1 MYLLKR
7 HQFVAK
13 HTKVKQLAASCN
25 YELER
30 ISYLF
35 QSTRYVRQ
43 GQTLKKSCLGNSFKG
58 SGKWLACIWNPFP
71 SRATSFHLNIAGQFH
86 PNKCTP
92 TSSSFDNLPS
102 CLDSNNVILHFGRF
116 SIDQKKIEMLCLLF
130 SEHFHFT
137 VQFKSSLSFL
147 SLQQPF
153 FVKELS
159 FFERSLHPIPTPS
172 SSIESQMKIFKNAC

>member
-35 QSTRYVRQ
+35 QSTEYVRQ
-43 GQTLKKSCLGNSFKG
+43 VQALKKSCLGDSFKG
-58 SGKWLACIWNPFP
+58 SGKWLACIWSPFP
-71 SRATSFHLNIAGQFH
+71 SGATSFHLNIAGQFH
-86 PNKCTP
+86 TNKCTP
-92 TSSSFDNLPS
+92 TRGSFDNLPS
-102 CLDSNNVILHFGRF
+102 CLDSNNVILRFGRF

-130 SEHFHFT
+130 SEHFHFIE
-137 VQFKSSLSFL
+137 QFKSSFSFL

-159 FFERSLHPIPTPS
+159 FFESSLHSTPPPRF
-172 SSIESQMKIFKNAC
+172 Q